1 MNRSGMLA
9 GILLRTALRVHLALA
24 PMLMLARARRVVAAV
39 PAAAGRERKK
49 MMSSSTTEVS
59 VVFTA
64 AVVTV
69 SDSCSRGERED
80 ISGAAVG
87 EILKKAGFQI
97 VHTRIVQDDSMQIQ
111 NALVHLALEVRF
123 IVTTGGTGIAPRDVT
138 PQATEAIC
146 DRLID
151 GVGERMRLEG
161 AKKTA
166 FAALS
171 RGVCGVR
178 EKTLILNLPGSPSG
192 AVESLE
198 SVMDLIP
205 HALDLLDGK
214 TEHF

>member
-1 MNRSGMLA
+1 
-9 GILLRTALRVHLALA
+9 
-24 PMLMLARARRVVAAV
+24 
-39 PAAAGRERKK
+39 
-49 MMSSSTTEVS
+49 MMSSSTTEGS

-80 ISGAAVG
+80 ISGPAVA
-87 EILKKAGFQI
+87 EILKKAGFEI

-138 PQATEAIC
+138 PEATEAIC

-161 AKKTA
+161 AKKTS

-178 EKTLILNLPGSPSG
+178 EKTLILNLPGSPGG

-198 SVMDLIP
+198 AVLELVP
-205 HALDLLDGK
+205 HALNLLDGK
-214 TEHF
+214 TEH